1 MRLTVVLA
9 QDPPYIFA
17 NECGPWW
24 KDYASPPC
32 CSDASCEGLA
42 YQCQVTASQ
51 MTWLARSVRIWPSR
65 ILLDL
70 AHALASS

>member
-42 YQCQVTASQ
+42 YQCQVTA
-51 MTWLARSVRIWPSR
+51 R
-65 ILLDL
+65 
-70 AHALASS
+70 

>member
-1 MRLTVVLA
+1 MLA
-9 QDPPYIFA
+9 QEPPYIFA

-42 YQCQVTASQ
+42 YQCQVTPSQ
-51 MTWLARSVRIWPSR
+51 MTCMACSIGQDMAFAHPAA
-65 ILLDL
+65 

>member
-1 MRLTVVLA
+1 MTVVLA

-42 YQCQVTASQ
+42 YQCQVTASGSIGQ
-51 MTWLARSVRIWPSR
+51 RIWPSR
-65 ILLDL
+65 ILLVPTRSLLREHSRD
-70 AHALASS
+70 